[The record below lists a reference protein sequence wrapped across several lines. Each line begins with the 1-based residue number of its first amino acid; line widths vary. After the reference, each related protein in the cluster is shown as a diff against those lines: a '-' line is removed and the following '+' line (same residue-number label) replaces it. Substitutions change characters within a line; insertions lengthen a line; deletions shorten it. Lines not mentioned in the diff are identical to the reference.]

1 MNFGTYDLQQLIY
14 NQLVRGQVDVRM
26 SGGRNKFSKD
36 LAKLIF
42 ETFLEDLQMNR
53 DMKTEA
59 RARGVSEKNIKMSEI
74 VGKAL
79 GFDVMP
85 LTEEACKVY
94 EWIAEQELSNGQKIT
109 TFAEWA
115 KKEKAQYIRMY
126 RKDVSNIKID
136 WSLAFAVVP
145 GRDTEFI

>member
-1 MNFGTYDLQQLIY
+1 MNFGTFDLQQLIY
-14 NQLVRGQVDVRM
+14 SQLVRGQVDVRM

-36 LAKLIF
+36 LAKLIW
-42 ETFLEDLQMNR
+42 ETFLEDQPVNI

-59 RARGVSEKNIKMSEI
+59 RARGVSEQNIKMSET
-74 VGKAL
+74 VGKAF

-85 LTEEACKVY
+85 LTDEACTIY
-94 EWIAEQELSNGQKIT
+94 EWIAEQENKGQKIR

-136 WSLAFAVVP
+136 WGLAFTSTI
-145 GRDTEFI
+145 GREAELI